1 MILALTEEQAI
12 EIRKTGLSVIQFKYC
27 IKNGISIAVYNLRQF
42 LIAAK
47 SVFEKMGKL
56 FKRVRDVI
64 DDIRYFFETEQDRLG
79 YPVSRR
85 YNFVKILGNI
95 GYRKHDVWVATRT
108 YFPRSNC

>member
-64 DDIRYFFETEQDRLG
+64 DDIRYFLRQYKTGSDIRFQEDI
-79 YPVSRR
+79 
-85 YNFVKILGNI
+85 IL
-95 GYRKHDVWVATRT
+95 
-108 YFPRSNC
+108 

>member
-47 SVFEKMGKL
+47 QYSRNGKNYSSVLEMSLTIFGTFLRQYKTGS
-56 FKRVRDVI
+56 
-64 DDIRYFFETEQDRLG
+64 DIRFQEDI
-79 YPVSRR
+79 
-85 YNFVKILGNI
+85 IL
-95 GYRKHDVWVATRT
+95 
-108 YFPRSNC
+108 

>member
-56 FKRVRDVI
+56 HGISEKKEKVMTRTMQI
-64 DDIRYFFETEQDRLG
+64 ARLG
-79 YPVSRR
+79 
-85 YNFVKILGNI
+85 NLE
-95 GYRKHDVWVATRT
+95 
-108 YFPRSNC
+108 